1 MASAGLLP
9 LPRFCEPRKIQGT
22 VKAQRSLRA
31 GGDHH
36 AGTHG
41 KSQPLA
47 NTTWEQAR
55 GSVLALSTKPA
66 LGSGLG
72 PAA

>member
-1 MASAGLLP
+1 M
-9 LPRFCEPRKIQGT
+9 
-22 VKAQRSLRA
+22 VKAQHSLRA

-41 KSQPLA
+41 KSQPVA
-47 NTTWEQAR
+47 STTWEQAR
-55 GSVLALSTKPA
+55 GSVLALPTKPA

-72 PAA
+72 PIA

>member
-1 MASAGLLP
+1 M
-9 LPRFCEPRKIQGT
+9 
-22 VKAQRSLRA
+22 VKAQHSLRA

-41 KSQPLA
+41 KSQPVA
-47 NTTWEQAR
+47 STTWEQAR
-55 GSVLALSTKPA
+55 GSVLALPTKPV

-72 PAA
+72 PIA